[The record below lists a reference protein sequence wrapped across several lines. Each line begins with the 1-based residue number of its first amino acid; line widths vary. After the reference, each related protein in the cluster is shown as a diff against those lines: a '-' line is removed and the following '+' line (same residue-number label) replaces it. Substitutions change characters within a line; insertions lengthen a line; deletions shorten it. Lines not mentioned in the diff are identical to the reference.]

1 MQTAVLS
8 YILGLL
14 LCLTVATARRSLYVP
29 NLKFSKPCENNK
41 IDEATGNFKCMVT
54 TGAECFK
61 LCQAYGCYEWS
72 FTSFMPSTST
82 RIHHHYR
89 CRCAQN
95 ICLYNYVRAKDRDY
109 TSGRG
114 TTADRP
120 TRACGFRAHLGQ
132 VTTTKV
138 KNQRLPANPHST
150 SLTLALTPWKEV
162 AIELRATRV
171 LEEHQLGFHLH
182 IRKKDLSPPPAPMGR
197 MVAVQLLLIVTFL
210 HPTIALTFPRRQSL
224 YVQGLKFSRP
234 CENNVYD
241 EATGNFKC
249 MVTTGAEC
257 FKLCQQHDCFEWSF
271 SSFMASTD
279 TQPRLHYRCRCIQD
293 ICLYNYVRAR
303 DRDYA

>member
-150 SLTLALTPWKEV
+150 SLVCNIAAPKGKTVFKAN
-162 AIELRATRV
+162 AT
-171 LEEHQLGFHLH
+171 
-182 IRKKDLSPPPAPMGR
+182 
-197 MVAVQLLLIVTFL
+197 
-210 HPTIALTFPRRQSL
+210 
-224 YVQGLKFSRP
+224 LKFEP
-234 CENNVYD
+234 PE
-241 EATGNFKC
+241 GWK
-249 MVTTGAEC
+249 
-257 FKLCQQHDCFEWSF
+257 SF
-271 SSFMASTD
+271 SGNSPSASRGTSQGHVNHTSVD
-279 TQPRLHYRCRCIQD
+279 QKPRPS
-293 ICLYNYVRAR
+293 
-303 DRDYA
+303 